1 MHEMGSSLR
10 IGCWGLKGELR
21 LIFLYSCLVEW
32 RLRLTLV
39 CDDDDALALA
49 PVVYMSPSRIL
60 ILSEL
65 QLHFEFELHLPIKLW
80 TGRWLFLPGRVLD
93 CLLLLSVWLFEGWK
107 QQVAVSIPLPVRRP
121 SSRQATAVVHEGS
134 G

>member
-1 MHEMGSSLR
+1 
-10 IGCWGLKGELR
+10 
-21 LIFLYSCLVEW
+21 
-32 RLRLTLV
+32 
-39 CDDDDALALA
+39 
-49 PVVYMSPSRIL
+49 MSPSRIL